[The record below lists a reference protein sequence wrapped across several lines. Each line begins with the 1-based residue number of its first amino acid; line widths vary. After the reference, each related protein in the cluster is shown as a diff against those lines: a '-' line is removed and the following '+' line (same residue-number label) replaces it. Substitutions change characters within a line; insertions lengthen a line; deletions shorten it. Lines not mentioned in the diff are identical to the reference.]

1 MNEHRPLSAAD
12 IAAMEINLEEKIRGE
27 YAGALKKL
35 EDDRRKFERQQ
46 SQWNSVV
53 SVVKANLISSGK
65 YSEEDEAVIDAD
77 AVMNSLINEMT
88 EYYKTRKLLD
98 YIEANILLKSQWD
111 KLVMSIRLTGG
122 DQNEQ

>member
-27 YAGALKKL
+27 YAGSLKKL

-46 SQWNSVV
+46 NQWNAVV
-53 SVVKANLISSGK
+53 SMVKANLISSGK

-77 AVMNSLINEMT
+77 AVMNSLISEMS

-98 YIEANILLKSQWD
+98 YIEANVLLKSQWD